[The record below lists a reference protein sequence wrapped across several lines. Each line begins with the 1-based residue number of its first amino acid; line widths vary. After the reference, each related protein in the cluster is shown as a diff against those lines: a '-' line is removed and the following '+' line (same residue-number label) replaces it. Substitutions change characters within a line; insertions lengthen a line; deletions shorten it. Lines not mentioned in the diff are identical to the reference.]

1 MLHLTRTHDS
11 IDLCNTYTTILY
23 LKPGLYLG
31 YSQQGIQP
39 QFVKMT
45 WTSTAV
51 CNYQFLSLNYKYQS
65 LIIMAQINE
74 KLIREVFDEMV
85 MYKPSLAKYL
95 VMDEEEEAIDI
106 RILADQIIK
115 NFPWPIGVELR
126 RLFSGSMR
134 SLERGRLDQLFKTIE
149 RTMQFLAFVMV
160 IELYEKIRDEKILP
174 DLVDLR
180 QFKQRCLMLGLGN
193 YAWTIRLVG
202 KALEKN
208 NSEIFM
214 PEMKGILNNKF
225 YKALDFWVPERNE
238 IGHYQ
243 INLSKE
249 DIEKRCVEYLERLS
263 FILKSISFLVKYKL
277 VTIREIKV
285 RKLKRKDP
293 LFDHWI
299 DILNSSDSDFRSQ
312 EETFNTFSDSNA
324 VLLMKS
330 IKQPK
335 DFLNLSPLIIDTRPE
350 IIDSKDKFNLKK
362 DIFMY
367 TKYRENK
374 IFYLGTEVTEKCDLS
389 SLSNYTNLV
398 EEFKEIIEAIT
409 TEPVT

>member
-1 MLHLTRTHDS
+1 M
-11 IDLCNTYTTILY
+11 
-23 LKPGLYLG
+23 P
-31 YSQQGIQP
+31 
-39 QFVKMT
+39 
-45 WTSTAV
+45 
-51 CNYQFLSLNYKYQS
+51 
-65 LIIMAQINE
+65 QINE
-74 KLIREVFDEMV
+74 KLIKEVFDEMV
-85 MYKPSLAKYL
+85 KYKPSLSKYL
-95 VMDEEEEAIDI
+95 ISDEEEDTIDI

-115 NFPWPIGVELR
+115 NYPWPIGVELR

-134 SLERGRLDQLFKTIE
+134 TLDRGRLDQLFKTIE

-174 DLVDLR
+174 NLADLR
-180 QFKQRCLMLGLGN
+180 QFKQRFLILSLGN

-202 KALEKN
+202 KALEN
-208 NSEIFM
+208 TNIEIFM

-225 YKALDFWVPERNE
+225 YNALDFWVPERNE

-324 VLLMKS
+324 ILLMKS

-389 SLSNYTNLV
+389 SLSNYANLV
-398 EEFKEIIEAIT
+398 EEFKELVEVIT